1 MSYKEE
7 KNNQIKAK
15 VLDAVKELPAYAASY
30 ILSIPALLLPR
41 PVWSIIE
48 ISGGFYYSW

>member
-15 VLDAVKELPAYAASY
+15 VLDAVKELPEYAAVY
-30 ILSIPALLLPR
+30 IRRYFSLDLSGVL
-41 PVWSIIE
+41 
-48 ISGGFYYSW
+48 